1 MMSGIQCLP
10 QAYGER
16 AAFTLE
22 LLCYV
27 FSADD
32 RAG

>member
-1 MMSGIQCLP
+1 MTSGIQYLSK
-10 QAYGER
+10 AYGER
-16 AAFTLE
+16 VAFTLE

-27 FSADD
+27 FSAAD

>member
-1 MMSGIQCLP
+1 MTSVRQFLHK
-10 QAYGER
+10 AYGKR

-22 LLCYV
+22 LLCHV

>member
-1 MMSGIQCLP
+1 MTSIIECLP
-10 QAYGER
+10 KAYGER

-27 FSADD
+27 FSAAD